1 MERRLILIRH
11 GQTEYNTTGRMQ
23 GQLDTPLSA
32 VGISQAREVAAAAVE
47 WNVSHVVASDLE
59 RAQDTAKVLADA
71 WGLKVHTDARF
82 RETDLGRWQG
92 GSHQEIDRDYPGQ
105 RAYWRHDPHWSPPEG
120 ETRLEVAERAFAGVQ
135 DLMASDSFSGTVV
148 VVAHGGTIAALT
160 SRLLDIPAQH
170 YPMFT
175 RLGNTCWAE
184 LVARPA
190 SPFGDEVLD
199 VPRTDPAVDG
209 SIVPVIPAV
218 PTDWWRAPQWFLEGW
233 NVGVSSMSQSA
244 PNPDE
249 GQVK

>member
-1 MERRLILIRH
+1 
-11 GQTEYNTTGRMQ
+11 
-23 GQLDTPLSA
+23 
-32 VGISQAREVAAAAVE
+32 
-47 WNVSHVVASDLE
+47 
-59 RAQDTAKVLADA
+59 
-71 WGLKVHTDARF
+71 
-82 RETDLGRWQG
+82 
-92 GSHQEIDRDYPGQ
+92 
-105 RAYWRHDPHWSPPEG
+105 
-120 ETRLEVAERAFAGVQ
+120 
-135 DLMASDSFSGTVV
+135 
-148 VVAHGGTIAALT
+148 
-160 SRLLDIPAQH
+160 
-170 YPMFT
+170 MFT

-209 SIVPVIPAV
+209 STVPVIPAV